1 MAKRVYDIK
10 HVPKGYIVGMGRD
23 HPHPLMSH
31 LYQGEYHDLKGP
43 MCPHG
48 ANRDDGNS
56 FSIWRGNVGVNG
68 ICKMCMK
75 RARQGLDHIWKDE
88 EEEDDNAENTT
99 ENSENTGIPADN
111 K

>member
-10 HVPKGYIVGMGRD
+10 EVPKGYIVGMGRD
-23 HPHPLMSH
+23 HPYPLMSH
-31 LYQGEYHDLKGP
+31 LYQGEYDDLKGP

-48 ANRDDGNS
+48 ANRNDGNS
-56 FSIWRGNVGVNG
+56 FSIWRGNVGANG

-75 RARQGLDHIWKDE
+75 RAKQGLNHIWK
-88 EEEDDNAENTT
+88 EEEDAKNAA
-99 ENSENTGIPADN
+99 ENSENTGLPTGS